1 MFYGCRR
8 RRRRRH
14 FASFYSQSMIEF
26 KLALH
31 NAVAR
36 TSYLTIQRAT
46 FIADIVGFQT
56 DRQLI

>member
-26 KLALH
+26 KLAFY

-36 TSYLTIQRAT
+36 TRYLTIQRAT
-46 FIADIVGFQT
+46 FIADIVGFKQI
-56 DRQLI
+56 DS

>member
-56 DRQLI
+56 DR